1 MDKTEEKLEQWCSA
15 QGIQFK
21 DAEAEEAYK
30 KRTRRLADA
39 IQLKV
44 PDRVPIAP
52 LVTFF
57 GANYV
62 GLSPEEAMY
71 DLDKAYAAYKQT
83 ALDFEWDTAFSHM
96 IAFWGPWFEAFD
108 YKQLK
113 WPGHGVPSNRTYQ
126 FVEGEYMKADEYD
139 AVLKDPSD
147 FLIRTYLPRVSG
159 AMAPLQMLPPIR
171 MVIPYYLG
179 LMFMF
184 GVAGAM
190 GTAGVLES
198 LVKAIAEF
206 AKYSASTA
214 AFGQELASL
223 GFPSIL
229 GGMTQAPFDTIGDS
243 LRGTQGI
250 MLDMY
255 RQPDKLQKALDL
267 ILPDAIQMGLIS
279 ASISPSPTVFIPL
292 HKGPMGF
299 MSLEQF
305 KTFYWPTLH
314 KLMLAL
320 IDEGLIPMPFIE
332 ADYTDRLEIIAD
344 IPKGKGHL
352 LVRAQRR
359 LQGQGSTRRPGVHQG
374 QRALGLALHRHSRRS
389 EGLLQE
395 AHRRGGQGRRPYR
408 RRRHRDS
415 RRGETGECTRHDRLR
430 QGVRRVPLVE
440 GRAMRISGSPLRRGR
455 YEAERARRG

>member
-21 DAEAEEAYK
+21 DAEAGEAYK

-57 GANYV
+57 GANYA
-62 GLSPEEAMY
+62 GITPEEAMY
-71 DLDKAYAAYKQT
+71 DLDKAYAAYKKT

-96 IAFWGPWFEAFD
+96 IAFSGPWLEAFD

-126 FVEGEYMKADEYD
+126 FIEGEYMKADEYD
-139 AVLKDPSD
+139 AFLEDPSD
-147 FLIRTYLPRVSG
+147 FLIRTYLPRISG

-171 MVIPYYLG
+171 MVLPYYLG

-190 GTAGVLES
+190 GTASALES

-206 AKYSASTA
+206 AKFSASTA
-214 AFGQELASL
+214 AFGQEMATL
-223 GFPSIL
+223 GFPSIF

-255 RQPDKLQKALDL
+255 RNPDKLQQALDL
-267 ILPDAIQMGLIS
+267 ILRDAIQMGIVS

-320 IDEGLIPMPFIE
+320 IDQGLVPMPFIE
-332 ADYTDRLEIIAD
+332 ADYTDRLEIISD
-344 IPKGKGHL
+344 IPKGKAIYWFERSDVFKAKEVLGDRVCIKGNVPSAL
-352 LVRAQRR
+352 LCTGTTEEVKAYCKKLIDVVGKGGGLIVDGDIGIADEAKPENVRAM
-359 LQGQGSTRRPGVHQG
+359 TDFVKEYGV
-374 QRALGLALHRHSRRS
+374 
-389 EGLLQE
+389 
-395 AHRRGGQGRRPYR
+395 YR
-408 RRRHRDS
+408 
-415 RRGETGECTRHDRLR
+415 
-430 QGVRRVPLVE
+430 
-440 GRAMRISGSPLRRGR
+440 
-455 YEAERARRG
+455 

>member
-1 MDKTEEKLEQWCSA
+1 MDKTQEKLELWCSG

-21 DAEAEEAYK
+21 NAEAEESYK
-30 KRTRRLADA
+30 KRAKRMADA

-57 GANYV
+57 PATYPGMTA
-62 GLSPEEAMY
+62 EEAMY
-71 DLDKAYAAYKQT
+71 DHDKANAAWKKT
-83 ALDFEWDTAFSHM
+83 ALDFQWDTAFSHM
-96 IAFWGPWFEAFD
+96 IAFSGPWLEALD

-139 AVLKDPSD
+139 AFLDNPSD
-147 FLIRTYLPRVSG
+147 FIIRTYLPRICG
-159 AMAPLQMLPPIR
+159 IFEPFQMLPPMR
-171 MVIPYYLG
+171 MIIPYYLG

-184 GVAGAM
+184 GVGAAM
-190 GTAGVLES
+190 GVASALES
-198 LVKAIAEF
+198 VIKAMTEFSKFATSTGAFDAEMR
-206 AKYSASTA
+206 A
-214 AFGQELASL
+214 L
-223 GFPSIL
+223 GFPSIF

-255 RQPDKLQKALDL
+255 RQPDKLLKAMDR
-267 ILPDAIQMGLIS
+267 ILPDAIQMGIIS

-299 MSLEQF
+299 MSLDQF

-320 IDEGLIPMPFIE
+320 IDEGLVPMPFIE
-332 ADYTDRLEIIAD
+332 ADYTDRLEIIKD
-344 IPKGKGHL
+344 IPKGKAIYWFERSDIFKAKEILGDRVCIKGNVPSAL
-352 LVRAQRR
+352 LCTGTPDQVKAYCKK
-359 LQGQGSTRRPGVHQG
+359 LIDVVGKGGGLIVDGDIGIADEAKPENVKAMTDFVKEYGV
-374 QRALGLALHRHSRRS
+374 
-389 EGLLQE
+389 
-395 AHRRGGQGRRPYR
+395 YR
-408 RRRHRDS
+408 
-415 RRGETGECTRHDRLR
+415 
-430 QGVRRVPLVE
+430 
-440 GRAMRISGSPLRRGR
+440 
-455 YEAERARRG
+455 

>member
-15 QGIQFK
+15 QGIEFK
-21 DAEAEEAYK
+21 NAEAEEAYK

-57 GANYV
+57 GANYA
-62 GLSPEEAMY
+62 GITPEEVMY
-71 DLDKAYAAYKQT
+71 DLDKAYAAYKKT
-83 ALDFEWDTAFSHM
+83 ALDFEWDTAFSHL
-96 IAFWGPWFEAFD
+96 IAFPGQWLEAFD

-126 FVEGEYMKADEYD
+126 FIEGEYMKADEYD
-139 AVLKDPSD
+139 AFFEDPSD

-159 AMAPLQMLPPIR
+159 TLAPLQMLPPIR

-190 GTAGVLES
+190 GTASALES

-206 AKYSASTA
+206 GKHAASTA
-214 AFGQELASL
+214 AFGEEMAGL
-223 GFPSIL
+223 GFPSIF

-255 RQPDKLQKALDL
+255 RNPDKLQQALDL
-267 ILPDAIQMGLIS
+267 ILRDAIQMGLIS
-279 ASISPSPTVFIPL
+279 ASVSSSPTVFIPL

-320 IDEGLIPMPFIE
+320 IDAGLVPMPFIE
-332 ADYTDRLEIIAD
+332 ADYTDRLEIISD
-344 IPKGKGHL
+344 IPRGKAIYWFERTDIFKAKEVLGDRVCIKGNVPSALLCTGTPDEVKAYCKKLIDVVGKGGGL
-352 LVRAQRR
+352 IVDGDIGIADEAKPENVRAM
-359 LQGQGSTRRPGVHQG
+359 TDFVKEYGV
-374 QRALGLALHRHSRRS
+374 
-389 EGLLQE
+389 
-395 AHRRGGQGRRPYR
+395 YR
-408 RRRHRDS
+408 
-415 RRGETGECTRHDRLR
+415 
-430 QGVRRVPLVE
+430 
-440 GRAMRISGSPLRRGR
+440 
-455 YEAERARRG
+455 

>member
-1 MDKTEEKLEQWCSA
+1 MDKTQEKLELWCSG

-21 DAEAEEAYK
+21 NAEAEESYK
-30 KRTRRLADA
+30 KRAKRMADA

-57 GANYV
+57 PAHYADIT
-62 GLSPEEAMY
+62 PEEAMY
-71 DLDKAYAAYKQT
+71 DQDKAYAAWKKT
-83 ALDFEWDTAFSHM
+83 ALDFQWDVAFSHQ
-96 IAFWGPWFEAFD
+96 IAFSARWLEAID

-139 AVLKDPSD
+139 AFLEDPSD
-147 FLIRTYLPRVSG
+147 FMIRTYLPRVSG
-159 AMAPLQMLPPIR
+159 TLAPLQMLPPMR
-171 MVIPYYLG
+171 MIIPYYLG

-184 GVAGAM
+184 GVGAAM
-190 GTAGVLES
+190 GVASALES
-198 LVKAIAEF
+198 VIKAMTEFSKFATSTGAFDAEMR
-206 AKYSASTA
+206 A
-214 AFGQELASL
+214 L
-223 GFPSIL
+223 GFPSIF

-255 RQPDKLQKALDL
+255 RQPDKLLKAMDR
-267 ILPDAIQMGLIS
+267 ILPDAIQMGIIS

-299 MSLEQF
+299 MSLDQF

-320 IDEGLIPMPFIE
+320 IDEGLVPMPFIE
-332 ADYTDRLEIIAD
+332 ADYTDRLEIIKD
-344 IPKGKGHL
+344 IPKGKAIYWFERSDIFKAKEILGDRVCIKGNVPSAL
-352 LVRAQRR
+352 LCTGTPDQVKAYCKK
-359 LQGQGSTRRPGVHQG
+359 LIDVVGKGGGLIVDGDIGIADEAKPENVKAMTDFVKEYGV
-374 QRALGLALHRHSRRS
+374 
-389 EGLLQE
+389 
-395 AHRRGGQGRRPYR
+395 YR
-408 RRRHRDS
+408 
-415 RRGETGECTRHDRLR
+415 
-430 QGVRRVPLVE
+430 
-440 GRAMRISGSPLRRGR
+440 
-455 YEAERARRG
+455 

>member
-1 MDKTEEKLEQWCSA
+1 MAKKEEKLDQWCSA
-15 QGIQFK
+15 QGIEFR
-21 DAEAEEAYK
+21 DAEAEENYR

-39 IQLKV
+39 IRLKV

-57 GANYV
+57 AANYA

-71 DLDKAYAAYKQT
+71 DHDKAYAAYKKT

-96 IAFWGPWFEAFD
+96 IAFSGRWLEAFD

-126 FVEGEYMKADEYD
+126 FIEGEYMKADEYD
-139 AVLKDPSD
+139 AFLEDPSD
-147 FLIRTYLPRVSG
+147 FLIRTYLPRISG
-159 AMAPLQMLPPIR
+159 TLAPLQMLPPIR
-171 MVIPYYLG
+171 MVLPYYLG

-184 GVAGAM
+184 GVAGAF
-190 GTAGVLES
+190 GTAGALDS
-198 LVKAIAEF
+198 LIKAIAEF
-206 AKYSASTA
+206 GKHAASTA
-214 AFGQELASL
+214 AFGQELATL
-223 GFPSIL
+223 GFPSIF

-255 RQPDKLQKALDL
+255 RNPDKLQQALDL
-267 ILPDAIQMGLIS
+267 ILRDAIQMGIVS

-299 MSLEQF
+299 MSLDQF

-320 IDEGLIPMPFIE
+320 IDEGLVPMPFIE
-332 ADYTDRLEIIAD
+332 ADYTDRLEIISD
-344 IPKGKGHL
+344 IPKGKAIYWFERTDIFKAKEVLGDRVCIKGNVPSAL
-352 LVRAQRR
+352 LCTGTPDEVKAYCKKLIDVVGKGGGLIVDGDIGIADEAKPENVRAM
-359 LQGQGSTRRPGVHQG
+359 TDFVKEYGV
-374 QRALGLALHRHSRRS
+374 
-389 EGLLQE
+389 
-395 AHRRGGQGRRPYR
+395 YR
-408 RRRHRDS
+408 
-415 RRGETGECTRHDRLR
+415 
-430 QGVRRVPLVE
+430 
-440 GRAMRISGSPLRRGR
+440 
-455 YEAERARRG
+455 